1 MKPENILRVK
11 EEPAMTKNIHLI
23 YLLCLVF
30 AMHSTLLAQDLEPRR
45 WTPLP
50 SGTTIVG
57 IAVGHNT
64 SSLNFDPLLEIDDAD
79 SNRDFLILNV
89 THFFSLTGKSLRFDA
104 LLPFH
109 NAKWDGLL
117 RGEAAKAQ
125 RTGLADPRFRLSVN
139 LYGAPDEGKNP
150 SKKPTNT
157 VVGAAIAVNVPWG
170 ENHEDKLLNLGN
182 NRYTIRPQIGVVH
195 TRGPWSY
202 ELTGSV
208 FFFTD
213 NNDFFNGN
221 KMEQDPFYAVQTH
234 IIRVFSPGV
243 WASLSAGYGEGS
255 RSTVNG
261 KQNDDRRDGFI
272 AALSGGV
279 PITANQGVKLSYI
292 WSEINTN
299 TAKIVHSDTVVLAW
313 SIRF

>member
-1 MKPENILRVK
+1 MKSKNILRVK
-11 EEPAMTKNIHLI
+11 EEPTMTKNIHLT

-30 AMHSTLLAQDLEPRR
+30 VMHSSIFAQDLEPRR
-45 WTPLP
+45 WTALP
-50 SGTTIVG
+50 SGTTILG
-57 IAVGHNT
+57 IGLGHNA

-79 SNRDFLILNV
+79 VKRDFLILNV
-89 THFFSLTGKSLRFDA
+89 THFFSLAGKSLRFDA

-117 RGEAAKAQ
+117 RGEPADVQ
-125 RTGLADPRFRLSVN
+125 RTGLADPRFRLSIN
-139 LYGAPDEGKNP
+139 LLGAPDPGSG
-150 SKKPTNT
+150 SKKPANT
-157 VVGAAIAVNVPWG
+157 VVGAAISVNVPWG

-243 WASLSAGYGEGS
+243 WASLGAGYEEGS

-261 KQNDDRRDGFI
+261 KKNDDNRDGFI
-272 AALSGGV
+272 AALSAGV

-292 WSEINTN
+292 WSEINTS

>member
-1 MKPENILRVK
+1 MREKPV
-11 EEPAMTKNIHLI
+11 MTKNLHIIFLF
-23 YLLCLVF
+23 CFVF
-30 AMHSTLLAQDLEPRR
+30 VMHGTLFSQDLEPRR

-50 SGTTIVG
+50 SGTTILGVG
-57 IAVGHNT
+57 IGHT
-64 SSLNFDPLLEIDDAD
+64 SGDLNFDPVLEIED
-79 SNRDFLILNV
+79 SEHKRDFLILNY
-89 THFFSLTGKSLRFDA
+89 TYFFTLAEKLLRFDA

-109 NAKWDGLL
+109 NGKWDGLL
-117 RGEAAKAQ
+117 RGEPAHVQ

-139 LYGAPDEGKNP
+139 LYGAPDAQ
-150 SKKPTNT
+150 SKKSKNT

-170 ENHEDKLLNLGN
+170 ESHDDKLINLGT

-202 ELTGSV
+202 ELTTSV

-221 KMEQDPFYAVQTH
+221 RFEQDPFYALQAH
-234 IIRVFSPGV
+234 IIRVFNPGV

-255 RSTVNG
+255 ASTVNG
-261 KQNDDRRDGFI
+261 VKKHDRRDGYI
-272 AALSGGV
+272 ASFAFGLPV
-279 PITANQGVKLSYI
+279 TANQGVKLSYI
-292 WSEINTN
+292 WSEINTHITN
-299 TAKIVHSDTVVLAW
+299 IASTDTLVLAW

>member
-1 MKPENILRVK
+1 
-11 EEPAMTKNIHLI
+11 MTKSIHFT
-23 YLLCLVF
+23 YLFCLFFV
-30 AMHSTLLAQDLEPRR
+30 MQSTLFAQDLEPRR

-50 SGTTIVG
+50 SGTTVLG
-57 IAVGHNT
+57 IGVGHNEA
-64 SSLNFDPLLEIDDAD
+64 SLNFDPLLEIDEGE
-79 SNRDFLILNV
+79 SNRNFLILSY
-89 THFFSLTGKSLRFDA
+89 THFFSLAEKALRFDA

-117 RGEAAKAQ
+117 SGVPTKVQ
-125 RTGLADPRFRLSVN
+125 RIGLADPLFRLSVN
-139 LYGAPDEGKNP
+139 LYGAPSEKSDGK
-150 SKKPTNT
+150 KKASNT

-170 ENHEDKLLNLGN
+170 ENFEDKLLNLGN

-213 NNDFFNGN
+213 NDSFFNGN
-221 KMEQDPFYAVQTH
+221 KLEQDPFYAVQAH
-234 IIRVFSPGV
+234 VIRVFSPGV

-255 RSTVNG
+255 TSTVSG
-261 KQNDDRRDGFI
+261 KENDDRRDGFI
-272 AALSGGV
+272 AALSGGIPV
-279 PITANQGVKLSYI
+279 TANQGVKFSYI
-292 WSEINTN
+292 WSEVNTQ
-299 TAKIVHSDTVVLAW
+299 TAKIMHADTLVLSW

>member
-1 MKPENILRVK
+1 
-11 EEPAMTKNIHLI
+11 MTKNMHFI

-30 AMHSTLLAQDLEPRR
+30 VMHSALFAQDLEPRR

-50 SGTTIVG
+50 SGTTILG

-64 SSLNFDPLLEIDDAD
+64 SSLNFDPLLEINDAD
-79 SNRDFLILNV
+79 GKRNFLMLNY
-89 THFFSLTGKSLRFDA
+89 THFFSLAGKSLRFDA

-117 RGEAAKAQ
+117 RGEPAKVQ
-125 RTGLADPRFRLSVN
+125 RTGIADPRFRLSVN
-139 LYGAPDEGKNP
+139 LFGAPAPGSG
-150 SKKPTNT
+150 SKKPANT
-157 VVGAAIAVNVPWG
+157 VVGAAISVNVPWG
-170 ENHEDKLLNLGN
+170 EYHKDKLLNLGN

-221 KMEQDPFYAVQTH
+221 KLEQDPFYAVQTH

-243 WASLSAGYGEGS
+243 WGSLSAGYGEGS

-261 KQNDDRRDGFI
+261 RKNDDRRDGFI
-272 AALSGGV
+272 AALSGGL
-279 PITANQGVKLSYI
+279 PLTANQGVKLSYI

-299 TAKIVHSDTVVLAW
+299 TAKIAHSDTVVFAW

>member
-1 MKPENILRVK
+1 MREK
-11 EEPAMTKNIHLI
+11 PAMIKNLHIVFLFS
-23 YLLCLVF
+23 LVLVI
-30 AMHSTLLAQDLEPRR
+30 HSTLFAQDLEPRR

-50 SGTTIVG
+50 SGTTILG
-57 IAVGHNT
+57 IGVGHNT
-64 SSLNFDPLLEIDDAD
+64 SSLNFDPLLEINDAD
-79 SNRDFLILNV
+79 VKRDFLILNY
-89 THFFSLTGKSLRFDA
+89 THFFSLAGKALRFDA

-117 RGEAAKAQ
+117 RGKPANVQ
-125 RTGLADPRFRLSVN
+125 RTGIADPRFRLSIN
-139 LYGAPDEGKNP
+139 LYGAPG
-150 SKKPTNT
+150 SGAKKPANT

-170 ENHEDKLLNLGN
+170 KNYKDKLLNLGN

-221 KMEQDPFYAVQTH
+221 TMEQDPFYAIQTH
-234 IIRVFSPGV
+234 IIRVLRPGV
-243 WASLSAGYGEGS
+243 WGSLSAGYGEGS

-261 KQNDDRRDGFI
+261 KKNDDRRDGFI
-272 AALSGGV
+272 AALSAGV

-299 TAKIVHSDTVVLAW
+299 TAKIVHSDTIVLAW